1 MKTILVLVKSQ
12 INSEK
17 YIEYA
22 LKLAA
27 DINYNVQIFYVHNP
41 DIIPLATPH
50 LSGAAITQLH
60 KEPEER
66 MREAIR
72 SLSTITDT
80 LIYKI
85 AGQVIVEVTAAIG
98 DEISLINEKV
108 ESGDVQ
114 MVMIESQGIRSF
126 SLKESFAKEVIRKVN
141 CPIWVI
147 PENSVYNSIHSVIY
161 ATDYN
166 EEDIPTLKKLI
177 DLTYFNSPKI
187 TAIHITDNVD
197 FDLRIKNAGFQKML
211 ESKVEYENI
220 EVKALVENHG
230 DDMVGLINT
239 YAARTSANLIVV
251 LKDNRRFLERLF
263 YPSSSEM
270 IIGEANRPVLV
281 FHV

>member
-1 MKTILVLVKSQ
+1 MKTLLVLVKSLV
-12 INSEK
+12 NSEK
-17 YIEYA
+17 YIEYS

-27 DINYNVQIFYVHNP
+27 DLKYNVQIFYVHNP
-41 DIIPLATPH
+41 KTIPLASPQ
-50 LSGAAITQLH
+50 LDGAAIAQLN
-60 KEPEER
+60 KASEER
-66 MREAIR
+66 VREAIR
-72 SLSTITDT
+72 SLSAITDT

-98 DEISLINEKV
+98 DEISMINEKV
-108 ESGDVQ
+108 DSGDVQ

-126 SLKESFAKEVIRKVN
+126 SLQESFSKEVIRKVN
-141 CPIWVI
+141 CPVWVI
-147 PENSVYNSIHSVIY
+147 PENSDYNSILSVIY

-187 TAIHITDNVD
+187 SAIHITDNVD

-239 YAARTSANLIVV
+239 YAARTSADLIVV
-251 LKDNRRFLERLF
+251 LKENRRFLERLF
-263 YPSSSEM
+263 KPGSSEK
-270 IIGEANRPVLV
+270 IIGETNRPVLV